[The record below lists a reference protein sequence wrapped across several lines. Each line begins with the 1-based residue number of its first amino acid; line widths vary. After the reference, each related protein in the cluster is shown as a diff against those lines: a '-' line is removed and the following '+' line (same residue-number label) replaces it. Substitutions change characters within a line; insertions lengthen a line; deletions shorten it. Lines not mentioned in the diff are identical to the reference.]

1 MGIDAG
7 EMEGKEE
14 FKSWKRRGKHDQRLG
29 IHRQFKVSTEEYKCH
44 ETSPEWFKYGDMNR
58 EIKNVIAVEKKQ
70 ILHTK
75 AIVSNVWYTIDDAT
89 CRLCKVKQANIT
101 YLKAV
106 KW

>member
-1 MGIDAG
+1 
-7 EMEGKEE
+7 
-14 FKSWKRRGKHDQRLG
+14 
-29 IHRQFKVSTEEYKCH
+29 
-44 ETSPEWFKYGDMNR
+44 MNR

-106 KW
+106 K